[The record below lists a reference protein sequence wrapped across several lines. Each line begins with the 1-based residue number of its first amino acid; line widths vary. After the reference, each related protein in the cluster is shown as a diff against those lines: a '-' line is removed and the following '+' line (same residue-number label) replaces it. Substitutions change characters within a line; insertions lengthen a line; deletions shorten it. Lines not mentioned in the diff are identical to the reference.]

1 LPHFQNSVFLKYWVI
16 TLRIPF
22 TKRSTGKSGLLAVVP
37 SGGNRLLVH
46 VAHQRSDIG
55 LPRITAAYKIPAAE
69 FSSGDRL
76 SRWKK
81 TPVST
86 LLSAGE
92 YQILQMEA
100 PQVPRQ
106 EWKTA
111 LQWSLQ
117 DHLDFPVANASFDVF
132 DIPTEEYMPGR
143 QRMVYVVAAQNDVI
157 QSVMKSFDS
166 TGLDLAVI
174 DTPGMALRNI
184 SALLEMPNQGQACLY
199 FDNDKGL
206 LVVTFRGELY
216 DFRSINIS
224 LKQLSDN
231 DKEQRNQLFERISLE
246 LQRTFDALDRQ
257 YGFIHI
263 GRLSL
268 AHRNELS
275 GLPKYLKDN
284 LYVPVDLLNLQ
295 GKVDIRDC
303 PSLQQPVRQ
312 SRYLLAIGAALR
324 GDSGQ

>member
-1 LPHFQNSVFLKYWVI
+1 VTALH
-16 TLRIPF
+16 IPF
-22 TKRSTGKSGLLAVVP
+22 TKRSTEKSGLLAVTP
-37 SGGNRLLVH
+37 SGGDCLLVH
-46 VAHQRSDIG
+46 VAYRRSDAG

-69 FSSGDRL
+69 FISGGKL

-81 TPVST
+81 TPVTT
-86 LLSAGE
+86 LLDMGE
-92 YQILQMEA
+92 HQILQVEA
-100 PQVPRQ
+100 PQVPRP

-117 DHLDFPVANASFDVF
+117 DHLDFPVANASFDVL
-132 DIPTEEYMPGR
+132 DIPVEAHMSGR
-143 QRMVYVVAAQNDVI
+143 QHMVYVVVAKNETI

-166 TGLDLAVI
+166 TGLDLAII
-174 DTPGMALRNI
+174 DTPEMALRNI
-184 SALLEMPNQGQACLY
+184 SALLEMPNQGQACLH

-206 LVVTFRGELY
+206 MVVTFRGELY

-224 LKQLSDN
+224 LKQLSSD
-231 DKEQRNQLFERISLE
+231 DEDQKKQLFERVSLE

-263 GRLSL
+263 GRLSI

-295 GKVDIRDC
+295 GKLDMRNC

-324 GDSGQ
+324 GESGQ